1 MSVAS
6 SESFKLVLDG
16 RNGQEEWLLSVVVAF
31 EELLLLSAQRVPPI
45 GKTSDCVL
53 FAHFICTHDD
63 LASVEQV
70 TSIPSLVFSV
80 PGRVVSMSCISFD
93 RMLLMTEFTSC
104 SSV

>member
-53 FAHFICTHDD
+53 FAHFFCTHDD

-70 TSIPSLVFSV
+70 TSIPGLVISV
-80 PGRVVSMSCISFD
+80 PGGVSMSCISFD
-93 RMLLMTEFTSC
+93 RMLLMAEFTSC